1 MSKRAVVLG
10 VSVGVLG
17 LLLAACGGQ
26 VREKERY
33 FDPQGYFS
41 AHLPSANRIQVVQP
55 QGGDGGPAL
64 LTGVVSAPQPPT
76 SGAPNIGIGVAPAQ
90 GDTTVYFVYVFDA
103 TAFSSLDEF
112 SLVHL
117 SDPSADL
124 QVKERVSVGG
134 KDGLL
139 VVADHQGEQGEFSVA
154 SGFLLEQGVGY
165 WIVAAFPQGE
175 WGAEETDFLQVLQSF
190 RTEAPPG
197 LAAIPEE
204 ATTEDEAS

>member
-1 MSKRAVVLG
+1 MVLG
-10 VSVGVLG
+10 VGVGFLG
-17 LLLAACGGQ
+17 LLLSACGGQ

-41 AHLPSANRIQVVQP
+41 AHLPSANQIQVVEP
-55 QGGDGGPAL
+55 QSGDGGPAL

-76 SGAPNIGIGVAPAQ
+76 SAAGNIGIGVSPVQ

-103 TAFSSLDEF
+103 TAFSSLDDF

-139 VVADHQGEQGEFSVA
+139 VVADHEGEQGEFSVA
-154 SGFLLEQGVGY
+154 SGFLLEQGRGY
-165 WIVAAFPQGE
+165 WIVAAFPKGA
-175 WGAEETDFLQVLQSF
+175 WGDEQTDFLEVLRSF
-190 RTEAPPG
+190 RTEAPPA
-197 LAAIPEE
+197 LAAIP
-204 ATTEDEAS
+204 ADTPSEDAA